1 MSLGSSSPPRRPLAR
16 DGADVGGDGHS
27 ERGNPQSFGHGTADF
42 ARVAAGNARIA
53 SGEATY
59 GAAATYP
66 PLEGEGRPREAR
78 AGWGDLSTRGVFIAE
93 GPSPHPAPHYAPLH
107 AKRPSPSRGG

>member
-27 ERGNPQSFGHGTADF
+27 ERGSPQSFGHGTADF
-42 ARVAAGNARIA
+42 ARVAAWNARIA

-66 PLEGEGRPREAR
+66 PLEGRVRKNAPPVRP
-78 AGWGDLSTRGVFIAE
+78 DSTRAAGSLAPTL
-93 GPSPHPAPHYAPLH
+93 PSPQLSWH
-107 AKRPSPSRGG
+107 G